1 MPYEYPM
8 LEGALRLVGDELAM
22 AVARHAAGPP
32 EWDTSQPAVSENLLR
47 RRPLGDQ
54 L

>member
-8 LEGALRLVGDELAM
+8 LEGALRLVGDES
-22 AVARHAAGPP
+22 VARHAAGLP
-32 EWDTSQPAVSENLLR
+32 EWDTSQPAVSENPLR
-47 RRPLGDQ
+47 RRLLGDQ

>member
-8 LEGALRLVGDELAM
+8 LEGAL
-22 AVARHAAGPP
+22 
-32 EWDTSQPAVSENLLR
+32 QPATDDPLR